1 MGHTIKLAAVGAV
14 AFMVLDGVWLGLLMK
29 NFYRDQ
35 LAPIVRLADGGIA
48 PNWPAAFVVYVL
60 LGTGIALFVIPRAST
75 VPLGGG
81 LGALFGLV
89 VYGVYDFTNY
99 STLRQWPFVLTLAD
113 IGVGSG
119 GVGRRAR
126 RPSGSWLDEQTTRG
140 ARRAIR
146 SAPSPS

>member
-1 MGHTIKLAAVGAV
+1 MGHTLKLAAIGAV

-29 NFYRDQ
+29 TFYRDQ

-60 LGTGIALFVIPRAST
+60 LGTGIAVFVMPHAST
-75 VPLGGG
+75 LALAVAY
-81 LGALFGLV
+81 GALFGLV

-113 IGVGSG
+113 V
-119 GVGRRAR
+119 A
-126 RPSGSWLDEQTTRG
+126 WG
-140 ARRAIR
+140 AAASAVAAVAVR
-146 SAPSPS
+146 SVVR

>member
-1 MGHTIKLAAVGAV
+1 MGTTIKLAAVGAV

-29 NFYRDQ
+29 NFYREQ
-35 LAPIVRLADGGIA
+35 LAPIVRLSNGGIA

-60 LGTGIALFVIPRAST
+60 LGAGIALFVIPRASSLSST
-75 VPLGGG
+75 AA

-113 IGVGSG
+113 TAWGALASAAAAVA
-119 GVGRRAR
+119 VRMLAR
-126 RPSGSWLDEQTTRG
+126 
-140 ARRAIR
+140 
-146 SAPSPS
+146 

>member
-1 MGHTIKLAAVGAV
+1 MGHTIKLAAIGAL
-14 AFMVLDGVWLGLLMK
+14 AFMALDGVWLGLLVK

-48 PNWPAAFVVYVL
+48 PNWPAAFVVYAL

-75 VPLGGG
+75 VSLAAAY
-81 LGALFGLV
+81 GALFGLV

-113 IGVGSG
+113 VG
-119 GVGRRAR
+119 
-126 RPSGSWLDEQTTRG
+126 WG
-140 ARRAIR
+140 AVASAACAAVVR
-146 SAPSPS
+146 SAVR

>member
-1 MGHTIKLAAVGAV
+1 VGETIKLAALGAV
-14 AFMVLDGVWLGLLMK
+14 AFMVLDGIWLGVLMK

-60 LGTGIALFVIPRAST
+60 LGTGIALFVIPRAAT
-75 VPLGGG
+75 VSSAAGY
-81 LGALFGLV
+81 GALFGLV

-113 IGVGSG
+113 V
-119 GVGRRAR
+119 A
-126 RPSGSWLDEQTTRG
+126 WG
-140 ARRAIR
+140 AAA
-146 SAPSPS
+146 SAVAAMVVRIVVR